1 MSNQCFEMAVQL
13 NTGIKLVKRISTL
26 QNTQTGIHFKLHLTG
41 KSKRSCSVSEAE
53 RDL

>member
-13 NTGIKLVKRISTL
+13 NTGIKLDKCISTL
-26 QNTQTGIHFKLHLTG
+26 HNTQASIHFKLHLTG
-41 KSKRSCSVSEAE
+41 KSKRSCGVLEAE